1 MSKNVP
7 IICRGIQ
14 FPSVAAMCVHF
25 GVERFKTHSRI
36 QRGWTPE
43 EAAGLV
49 ERVESIYRPKPVSF
63 DGVDFP
69 NLKAAAAA
77 LGWKDGTVQAR
88 IARGL
93 SIADAL
99 RGNVKP
105 RVGHNTKPVEFQG
118 KKFRSKEELASTFG
132 LTGAL
137 FAKRVKQG
145 WTVEQA
151 LEIEPPPPR
160 FRNFEGHAREQKWK
174 EVRISDGKVEP
185 VPDAE
190 GYKLYLVTNS
200 VNSKVYVGLTVGAL
214 TNRLKQHFAA
224 ARRGRMSSF
233 ANAIRKHGEDAFR
246 IEQIANSARSYD
258 ELQEQEILE
267 ISKRDAIKCGYNTA
281 KGGSLGTAKGLV
293 VEGKQFQSYLEAAA
307 HYGVDPAVMALRLGR
322 LKWAPEEAVGL
333 ISRDWQ
339 GKEVAVTIVGKAY
352 PSISSAALAF
362 GLSYKLV
369 HDRYRVKGWTLEQA
383 VGVSPPPETA
393 KYCGMF
399 VKVFCKEY
407 KSFGEAGRA
416 LGINPESFRKRIQTG
431 MTPEMAYERARKK
444 TPSPQK
450 FATEPVDL
458 L

>member
-1 MSKNVP
+1 MSKTVP

-14 FPSVAAMCVHF
+14 FPSVAAMCVYF
-25 GVERFKTHSRI
+25 GVERYKTHSRI

-93 SIADAL
+93 SVEDAL
-99 RGNVKP
+99 RGHAKP
-105 RVGHNTKPVEFQG
+105 RVGYNTKPVEFQG

-132 LTGAL
+132 LTGPL

-174 EVRISDGKVEP
+174 EVRVSDGKVEP
-185 VPDAE
+185 VPDAD

-200 VNSKVYVGLTVGAL
+200 VNFKVYVGLTVGAL
-214 TNRLKQHFAA
+214 TSRLKQHFAA
-224 ARRGRMSSF
+224 ARRGRMSAF
-233 ANAIRKHGEDAFR
+233 ANAIRKHGEDVFR
-246 IEQIANSARSYD
+246 IEQIANSARTYD
-258 ELQEQEILE
+258 ELQEQEVLE
-267 ISKRDAIKCGYNTA
+267 ISKRDAIKSGYNTA

-293 VEGKQFQSYLEAAA
+293 VEDRQFQSYLEAAA

-322 LKWAPEEAVGL
+322 LKWTPEEAVGL
-333 ISRDWQ
+333 VSRDWE
-339 GKEVAVTIVGKAY
+339 GKEVAVTIAGKAY
-352 PSISSAALAF
+352 PSIRSAALAF

-369 HDRYRVKGWTLEQA
+369 HDRYRAKGWTLEQA

-393 KYCGMF
+393 KYSGMF
-399 VKVFCKEY
+399 VKVFGKKY

-431 MTPEMAYERARKK
+431 MTPEMAYGRARKK
-444 TPSPQK
+444 TPLPQH
-450 FATEPVDL
+450 FATKPVDL